1 MPGAPNAGP
10 PIGGPMP
17 GAPYGGGAP
26 GGAIIG
32 PTPLVESAPPQL
44 RQNFIPGGFS
54 PRHAGQIVGNPGP
67 PPGVWA
73 KACGADPVGANE
85 LPQFRQNDEPAGLSW
100 PHIEQRIVPLTLN
113 PYRVS
118 Q

>member
-1 MPGAPNAGP
+1 M
-10 PIGGPMP
+10 
-17 GAPYGGGAP
+17 
-26 GGAIIG
+26 
-32 PTPLVESAPPQL
+32 LVSAPPQL

-67 PPGVWA
+67 EPGVWA
-73 KACGADPVGANE
+73 KACGADAVGASE

-113 PYRVS
+113 PYGVS